1 MPKYDDVPTDD
12 QLTGSQRRTATTSPA
27 TPTPPYRAASHGAPP
42 EPAYAAQ
49 PDPVALM
56 PAHLRRGAEMAGRAY
71 LSARQ
76 KAAARW
82 VDWAHAVAALRAG
95 GVPEEAIALLAA
107 QAGVPLPE
115 PPPAGANGQT
125 SG

>member
-12 QLTGSQRRTATTSPA
+12 QLTGSRRRTVA
-27 TPTPPYRAASHGAPP
+27 TPPAAPMPYPVASHDAPP

-49 PDPVALM
+49 PDLLALM

-107 QAGVPLPE
+107 QAGVQLPE
-115 PPPAGANGQT
+115 PPAAGANGQA